1 MTKRFNGK
9 RVLVTGAAT
18 GLGLAIA
25 RRFLSEGARVAMS
38 DLRQAA
44 LHQAAQAV
52 NLDPSRIAVVVFDV
66 RDARAAAAGV
76 TAAVDSLGGLDI
88 LVNNAGLY
96 PSHGILDMDEAAWDA
111 VLDTNLKGPFLVSQ
125 AFARHRVEQ
134 GEPGAIVNITS
145 GSARRARFG
154 AAHYSASKAGLEMLT
169 RSYALELAGHRIRV
183 NAVSPSF
190 IDTSSPLNA
199 PDSGYADAIQA
210 TRPWPRAGT
219 PEDVAQAVAYLCS
232 DESEWITG
240 TTLRVDG
247 GRSTGD
253 YSLPSTQSD
262 SRAT

>member
-1 MTKRFNGK
+1 MTRRFNGK

-38 DLRQAA
+38 DLRQSA
-44 LHQAAQAV
+44 LDRVARAMKF
-52 NLDPSRIAVVVFDV
+52 DRSRIAAVRFDV
-66 RDARAAAAGV
+66 RDARTVAAGV
-76 TAAVDSLGGLDI
+76 TAAVDSFGGLDV

-134 GEPGAIVNITS
+134 EEPGAIVNITS
-145 GSARRARFG
+145 GSAQRARFG

-169 RSYALELAGHRIRV
+169 RSCALELARHRIRV

-190 IDTSSPLNA
+190 IDTRSPLNA

-219 PEDVAQAVAYLCS
+219 PEDIAQAVAYLCS

-253 YSLPSTQSD
+253 FSLPSTRSD
-262 SRAT
+262 STAT

>member
-9 RVLVTGAAT
+9 RILVTGAAT

-38 DLRQAA
+38 DLRHAALDQAA
-44 LHQAAQAV
+44 RALKSDRA
-52 NLDPSRIAVVVFDV
+52 RIAVVVFDV
-66 RDARAAAAGV
+66 RDARTVSAGV
-76 TAAVDSLGGLDI
+76 TAAVDSLGGLDV

-111 VLDTNLKGPFLVSQ
+111 VLETNLKGPFLVSQ

-145 GSARRARFG
+145 GSAQRARFG

-169 RSYALELAGHRIRV
+169 RSCALELARHRIRV

-190 IDTSSPLNA
+190 IDTRSPLNA

-253 YSLPSTQSD
+253 NSLPSTQSD
-262 SRAT
+262 SRTT